1 MKLVITGG
9 GSGGHTI
16 PAITI
21 YDALND
27 FYNNKDEKFDCIYIG
42 SYDGIEKEIA
52 KKKYISFYP
61 IATGKLR
68 RYFSFSNF
76 IDIFRIFKGIFDSIK
91 ILKKFNPQITFST
104 GGFVSVPVVIA
115 SKLLKIPIVIHEQ
128 TVNVGLANKIASK
141 FAQTVAISFLS
152 SQKYFPKSKT
162 IHTGQPIRK
171 ILFNG
176 SKENCY
182 ERFNLN
188 KNLPIV
194 YVTGGS
200 QGSHKINQILIKII
214 PTLINK
220 ANIIHQCGKTQGHN
234 DFDELI
240 EFKSSLNIDI
250 QTQYIVKDFI
260 HEDELKDIL
269 AGSSLLIG
277 RAGAGTVNEAIALK
291 IPSIFIP
298 LPFATKNEQ
307 YENAKIM
314 QSIGGAEIIDE
325 SNLNSELLNK
335 TIDLLLFNTD
345 KHNKMKNNLNTYS
358 NINATDIIL
367 DIIISKAKKLNFE

>member
-9 GSGGHTI
+9 GSGGHTL

-21 YDALND
+21 YDALSE
-27 FYNNKDEKFDCIYIG
+27 YYINKSEKLECIYIG
-42 SYDGIEKEIA
+42 SHDGIEKEIA
-52 KKKYISFYP
+52 QKKNIPYYP

-68 RYFSFSNF
+68 RYFSTSNF
-76 IDIFRIFKGIFDSIK
+76 TDLFRILKGIFSSKK
-91 ILKKFNPQITFST
+91 ILKQFKPQIVFST

-115 SKLLKIPIVIHEQ
+115 SRMLKIPIVIHEQ
-128 TVNVGLANKIASK
+128 TVSVGLANKISSK
-141 FAQTVAISFLS
+141 FAQVIAISFLS
-152 SQKYFPKSKT
+152 SQKYFPQSKT

-171 ILFNG
+171 ELFYG

-182 ERFNLN
+182 KKFNLS
-188 KNLPIV
+188 KNLPII

-200 QGSHKINQILIKII
+200 QGSHKINQLFKELI
-214 PTLINK
+214 PDLIHK

-234 DFDELI
+234 DFNELI
-240 EFKSSLNIDI
+240 HFKNSLPKDI
-250 QTQYIVKDFI
+250 QNQYIVKDFI

-298 LPFATKNEQ
+298 LAIATKNEQ

-314 QSIGGAEIIDE
+314 QSIGGADIVDE
-325 SNLNSELLNK
+325 SNITVELLK
-335 TIDLLLFNTD
+335 EKITSILFDPEKLNE
-345 KHNKMKNNLNTYS
+345 MYNNLNAVS
-358 NINATDIIL
+358 IDNATDKIL
-367 DIIISKAKKLNFE
+367 NIIINTAINN